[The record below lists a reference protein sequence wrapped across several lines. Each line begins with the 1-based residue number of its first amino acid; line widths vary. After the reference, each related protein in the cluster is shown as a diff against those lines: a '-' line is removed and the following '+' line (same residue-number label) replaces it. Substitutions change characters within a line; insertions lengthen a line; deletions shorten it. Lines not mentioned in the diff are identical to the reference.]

1 MTDELQT
8 AKLATSVADSLSPVP
23 YIHGVYYPALGQL
36 YPLVMSPFFGTLSP
50 PAAAAAVHALNGF
63 LLASAAIPAYLLARS
78 VTGSRPAAIVS
89 AAMTA
94 FTPWLVLSATLLTEN
109 AAYPAFVW
117 SVFLCYRTMAAP
129 SVVNDLAASAG
140 LVLAFF
146 ARTQMIVL
154 ALAFPVAMFVHEL
167 AFASAAA
174 EPGTRRAS
182 VRRSLARAFA
192 GHRLLVAGYA
202 MAAGLAGIAAAA
214 GSLDA
219 LVGTYGGAVHGRLL
233 PRGIGLSA
241 VTHLDH
247 VVTGVGV
254 IPFLLAAAWA
264 VSVVA
269 RPGRKPAHAFAVLL
283 LVVVPALTLEVT
295 SFDLRYAGHHF
306 EQDRYLFY
314 VVPLLAVGTVAALV
328 ERTHLCLRAA
338 LLVLMAGIFVA
349 ADGFVSYR
357 DRTPIWWA
365 APAAAFHPTLGDAAH
380 TVGLSA
386 GTFVRLTV
394 LVLTAALVVAILR
407 GPRQFALWA
416 CGLAVAAFGAFESG
430 WEFHRYVVPSL
441 TVRST
446 VAHRNWIDAAAPS
459 SKVALVP
466 SPWAAPPAWW
476 EAEFWNRDVDRVVR
490 IGRRSTYTPFPA
502 ATANVDF
509 DAGRL
514 GGGPIPHLLVLARN
528 ETRFSFADA
537 APVATAGAL
546 ALVRVRRPDRLAWA
560 TRGAGD
566 DGWIRAGRRG
576 KIRIFAGDRPLRRV
590 VRVTVTAPI
599 PARASRPFSFTSST
613 SNVRRLLGP
622 GGRIIVSLVACAP
635 AHGFAEATVG
645 ARFAAGLTDRRVV
658 SLHLDKI
665 GLRPAPPSAACG
677 SLTAVGG

>member
-8 AKLATSVADSLSPVP
+8 AKLATSIAETLSPVP
-23 YIHGVYYPALGQL
+23 YIHGVYYPALSQL
-36 YPLVMSPFFGTLSP
+36 YPLLMSPFFGTLSP
-50 PAAAAAVHALNGF
+50 AAAATAVHALNGF

-78 VTGSRPAAIVS
+78 VTGSRPAAIVA

-94 FTPWLVLSATLLTEN
+94 VTPWLVLSTTLLTEN
-109 AAYPAFVW
+109 AAYPAFIW

-140 LVLAFF
+140 LALAFF

-154 ALAFPVAMFVHEL
+154 ALAFPVAIFVHEL

-174 EPGTRRAS
+174 EPGTRR
-182 VRRSLARAFA
+182 VFLRRSLARTLAA
-192 GHRLLVAGYA
+192 HRLLVAGYA
-202 MAAGLAGIAAAA
+202 LAAGLAGIAAAA

-233 PRGIGLSA
+233 PEGIWHSA

-254 IPFLLAAAWA
+254 VPFLLAAAWA
-264 VSVVA
+264 LSVVA

-283 LVVVPALTLEVT
+283 LILVPVLTLEVT

-314 VVPLLAVGTVAALV
+314 VVPLLAVGTAAALR
-328 ERTHLCLRAA
+328 ERTNLFLRAA

-349 ADGFVSYR
+349 ADGLVSYR
-357 DRTPIWWA
+357 DKMPIWWA
-365 APAAAFHPTLGDAAH
+365 APAAAFHPTLADGAH
-380 TVGLSA
+380 AVGLSA
-386 GTFVRLTV
+386 GTLVRLTV
-394 LVLTAALVVAILR
+394 LVPTAALVVAILR
-407 GPRQFALWA
+407 GPRLFAVWA
-416 CGLAVAAFGAFESG
+416 CGLAVAAFGAFEAG

-446 VAHRNWIDAAAPS
+446 VVHRNWIDAAAQS
-459 SKVALVP
+459 SKMALVP
-466 SPWAAPPAWW
+466 SPWVAPPAWW

-509 DAGRL
+509 NAGRL
-514 GGGPIPHLLVLARN
+514 RGGRIPHLLVLARN
-528 ETRFSFADA
+528 ETRFSLADA
-537 APVATAGAL
+537 RPVATAGAL
-546 ALVRVRRPDRLAWA
+546 ALVRVRRPVRLAWA

-566 DGWIRAGRRG
+566 DGWIRAGRRATV
-576 KIRIFAGDRPLRRV
+576 RIFAGDRPMRQVL
-590 VRVTVTAPI
+590 RVTATAPI
-599 PARASRPFSFTSST
+599 PARASHPFSFDSGAS
-613 SNVRRLLGP
+613 RLRTRLGP
-622 GGRIIVSLVACAP
+622 GGRISVDLVACAR
-635 AHGFAEATVG
+635 AHGFVDATVG
-645 ARFAAGLTDRRVV
+645 ARFSTRVHDGRLV
-658 SLHLDKI
+658 SLHVDRI
-665 GLRPAPPSAACG
+665 GVRPALASASCG
-677 SLTAVGG
+677 SLNAVGG